1 MYWALGGQDRWP
13 AGLETRYNSE
23 TPLEVARQQFD
34 NIAVIDFFPATIYS
48 PRTKFWPVID
58 DALRA
63 AAVERGVRVD
73 LVYGIQLKHKI
84 K

>member
-1 MYWALGGQDRWP
+1 MDY
-13 AGLETRYNSE
+13 
-23 TPLEVARQQFD
+23 
-34 NIAVIDFFPATIYS
+34 FPTTIYS